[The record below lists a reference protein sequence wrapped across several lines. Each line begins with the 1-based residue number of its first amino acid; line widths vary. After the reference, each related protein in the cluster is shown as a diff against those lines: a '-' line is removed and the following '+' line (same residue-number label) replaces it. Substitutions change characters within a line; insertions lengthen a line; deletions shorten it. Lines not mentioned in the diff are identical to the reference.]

1 MCVSLPYTSRLA
13 LVPCALR
20 AEGERARE
28 QCLFNPTR
36 TQTKKKV
43 AVANEA
49 FGHLENQ
56 EEQSLQLAL
65 ASLITIK

>member
-1 MCVSLPYTSRLA
+1 MHENNVYSIPH
-13 LVPCALR
+13 
-20 AEGERARE
+20 ERKK
-28 QCLFNPTR
+28 
-36 TQTKKKV
+36 KKKV